1 MQPISLVEEVVFH
14 PANIDTS
21 TTEESTQP
29 TELQQLTGVIPPRGT
44 AERQMDVEVSRA
56 QSKKKSGFSPL
67 EICLFILAVMLAA
80 IAIAMIIAYATY
92 DDGICKT
99 PACVN
104 AASRIMTNMD
114 PTVDPCANFYQYA
127 CGGWLKKNIMPETAS
142 RYSTIDIV
150 KDRLTATLK
159 DSLGRQNDSDITAVK
174 KVKTFYRSCLDDDT
188 KNRRKGQPL
197 IRTLP
202 DIFEWPV
209 AVDNWDG
216 TYGSTWSAEKSISHL
231 NAKYGVYQLIKV
243 YVAGDDRDSSSR
255 IVHIDQPDLALPSRD
270 YYACT
275 GVYEQ
280 ICTAYVESMVS
291 LAVLIRKE
299 RNLTV
304 NEGQIRDEMKQVLE
318 LEKEIANAS
327 IPDDIRSDP
336 NNIYHK
342 MQLSQVATEYPVVMN
357 GQNLNW
363 LSFINQ
369 VLEPGGITIQASENV
384 IMYASEYIKAFA
396 ALVPKY
402 KARVLQNHLAL
413 KYIRNVVGGLSR
425 EYKDAVKPLNEA
437 LYGQTTE
444 GPLWQTCVDF
454 MSNSFDDVVGRL
466 YVEASFS
473 GGSKDVVK
481 KMTAEI
487 RKSFLQMLEDQKWM
501 DETTKKKAELKAL
514 KIEEKIGYSDD
525 TFNDSKLNK
534 DFAQLDF
541 KEDEYFE
548 NKLKMYAYGQV
559 IKAQKLRERVDTNV
573 WMNGA
578 AEINAFYA
586 TSNNQIVLPA
596 GILQPPFFSALEPA
610 ALHYGGIGTVIG
622 HELTHGF
629 DNNGK
634 NYDEKGDLVNWW
646 TDESLKKFN
655 DLSQCFVYQYG
666 NYSWSLAGGKNLS
679 GTVTLGENIADDGGI
694 REAYKAYQD
703 YLKTNGREKK
713 LPGLDLTNEQLF
725 FVGFGQIWCSTY
737 TTEYAITSITSDEHS
752 PGEFRVIGS
761 LQNSNDFSKAYSC
774 PSKTYMN
781 PTHKCNLW

>member
-29 TELQQLTGVIPPRGT
+29 TELQQLTGVIPPSRGI

-159 DSLGRQNDSDITAVK
+159 
-174 KVKTFYRSCLDDDT
+174 
-188 KNRRKGQPL
+188 
-197 IRTLP
+197 
-202 DIFEWPV
+202 
-209 AVDNWDG
+209 
-216 TYGSTWSAEKSISHL
+216 GSTWSAEKSISHL

-559 IKAQKLRERVDTNV
+559 IKAQKLREPVDTNV